1 MELTTR
7 PTRRGFSS
15 FLLAL
20 FVVGSLNQGVAA
32 ADTPVGGPLLVSRG
46 VVVDSGARALPLGLT
61 ARGWLVA
68 DAGSGEVL
76 AARDPHGRYLPA
88 STLKTLTA
96 LTELGRLDPN
106 RMVRPA
112 PPDLVVDGTR
122 APLKSS
128 VSYRVRDLFTYLLL
142 SSANDAANVIA
153 NIDGGRANTVARM
166 NARARTLKAND
177 THAST
182 PSGLDAPGETTS
194 AYDLALIARAGLSE
208 PDFARIVSSQRASV
222 TGPTGTPI
230 QIESHNR
237 LLALYRG
244 AIGVKTG
251 YTVHARGT
259 FIAAARRGDQTIIV
273 TLLGATPHYYP
284 EAERLLDWGFS
295 VDGHVHPVGELVA
308 PLRNS
313 NPAQEAGRGGV
324 AVASSPGSMS
334 APAGVLFSLAGLALL
349 VGGAM
354 LRVATVA
361 RRRRRRS

>member
-1 MELTTR
+1 
-7 PTRRGFSS
+7 
-15 FLLAL
+15 
-20 FVVGSLNQGVAA
+20 
-32 ADTPVGGPLLVSRG
+32 
-46 VVVDSGARALPLGLT
+46 
-61 ARGWLVA
+61 
-68 DAGSGEVL
+68 
-76 AARDPHGRYLPA
+76 
-88 STLKTLTA
+88 LKTLTA

-106 RMVRPA
+106 RLVRPA

-166 NARARTLKAND
+166 NARARTLQAND

-313 NPAQEAGRGGV
+313 SPAQEAGRGGV

-334 APAGVLFSLAGLALL
+334 APAGVLFPLAGLALL

-361 RRRRRRS
+361 RRRRRHN